1 MSDQQIMVDN
11 RARLVSAVLAT
22 GRWPTLEQARKPHA
36 AHQHAKQTR
45 VFTEPFAEHKA
56 VVLADAFLADHEDPT
71 PLFAA
76 ALACDWPTFTVAEQ
90 LPAGLNLEPW
100 PEALMDFYTDTAIAA
115 FFWADHEDAWQQ
127 AETELRQI
135 FQGRDLAAFAA
146 RLSSQPLSQPL
157 QICPNL
163 AFPALQTIA
172 VANEGGN
179 YLLLPP
185 PQAWGESPPWP
196 YAEGEDWVLAE
207 CCYCLSELL
216 LPLPEP
222 DRQTDLA
229 HAATVLF
236 LEEALDEPSAQAY
249 LVRTKI
255 EMNRPELPAAV
266 NKLRAWLADP
276 AGAVLSE
283 VF

>member
-1 MSDQQIMVDN
+1 MSEQQIMVDN

-22 GRWPTLEQARKPHA
+22 GRWPALEQARKPHA

-45 VFTEPFAEHKA
+45 AFTEPFADHKA
-56 VVLADAFLADHEDPT
+56 VALADAFLVDHEDPT

-76 ALACDWPTFTVAEQ
+76 ALACEWPTFTVAEP
-90 LPAGLNLEPW
+90 LPAGLNLDPW

-115 FFWADHEDAWQQ
+115 FFWADHEAVWQQ
-127 AETELRQI
+127 AEAELRQI
-135 FQGRDLAAFAA
+135 FRGRDLAGFVG
-146 RLSSQPLSQPL
+146 RLRGEPLSQPL
-157 QICPNL
+157 YVCPNL
-163 AFPALQTIA
+163 AVPALQTVA
-172 VANEGGN
+172 VANAGGI
-179 YLLLPP
+179 YRLLPP

-207 CCYCLSELL
+207 CCYRLSELL

-222 DRQTDLA
+222 ARQADLA

-236 LEEALDEPSAQAY
+236 LEQALDEPSAQAY

-255 EMNRPELPAAV
+255 ETKRPDLPAAV
-266 NKLRAWLADP
+266 NQLRAWLADP
-276 AGAVLSE
+276 AGQTLAE

>member
-1 MSDQQIMVDN
+1 MSEQQIGVDN
-11 RARLVSAVLAT
+11 RTRLVGAVLAT
-22 GRWPTLEQARKPHA
+22 GRWPALEQAQKPHA
-36 AHQHAKQTR
+36 VHQQAKLTR
-45 VFTEPFAEHKA
+45 SFTEPFADHKA
-56 VVLADAFLADHEDPT
+56 VALADAFLATQNDPAS
-71 PLFAA
+71 LFAA
-76 ALACDWPTFTVAEQ
+76 ALACSWPTFTAEFP
-90 LPAGLNLEPW
+90 LPAGFDLSAW

-115 FFWADHEDAWQQ
+115 FFWADHEAAWQQ
-127 AETELRQI
+127 AEMDLRQI
-135 FQGRDLAAFAA
+135 FQGRDLAAFAG
-146 RLSSQPLSQPL
+146 RLLGQPLRRSL
-157 QICPNL
+157 HICPNL
-163 AFPALQTIA
+163 AYPALQTIA
-172 VANEGGN
+172 VHNEGGI

-207 CCYCLSELL
+207 CCYRLSELL
-216 LPLPEP
+216 VPLPEP
-222 DRQTDLA
+222 DRQADLA

-255 EMNRPELPAAV
+255 ELKRPELPAAV

-276 AGAVLSE
+276 AGQTLAE